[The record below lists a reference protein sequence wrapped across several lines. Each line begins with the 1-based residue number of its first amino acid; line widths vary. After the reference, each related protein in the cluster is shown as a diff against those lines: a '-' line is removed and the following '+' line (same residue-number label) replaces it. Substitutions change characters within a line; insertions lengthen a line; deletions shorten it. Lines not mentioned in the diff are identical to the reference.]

1 MFGALSVLLSFFVLS
16 PERRLAAMHPY
27 VLYNDQIIPSTEP
40 ILRPGQIGL
49 LAGWGVFTTFR
60 VYDGVPFAFERH
72 WQRLSRDSQVLHV
85 PFTQNPEQVYASL
98 LRLIERNDAQ
108 EGVLRLCV
116 VRSEGNFWA
125 GPGSGNPSDIIAMTN
140 EVNHWKDTA
149 SLSIAPHVRYTAYPF
164 AGTKSLSWAPSLTL
178 FETAKNDGFDEVI
191 LLNERGEATECTSAN
206 LFATKDGITR
216 TPPLSAGASPG
227 VTRAVMLEELNL
239 PDAPVIE
246 DILRLD
252 DLYEADEVF
261 ITSTSRELIPV
272 VRVQNR
278 DLAANPAAWPV
289 MTKLR
294 QALRTYIQ
302 RYIKEHKYTAAAS
315 SR

>member
-1 MFGALSVLLSFFVLS
+1 
-16 PERRLAAMHPY
+16 MHSY
-27 VLYNDQIIPSTEP
+27 VLYNDQVLPSTEP
-40 ILRPGQIGL
+40 FLRAGQIGL

-60 VYDGVPFAFERH
+60 VYGGVPFAFERH
-72 WQRLSRDSQVLHV
+72 WERLSRDSRILHV
-85 PFTQNPEQVYASL
+85 PFTQDPKKVYAAL
-98 LRLIERNDAQ
+98 LRLIEANHAH

-116 VRSEGNFWA
+116 VRSEGGFWA
-125 GPGSGNPSDIIAMTN
+125 GPGSGNPSDILAMTN
-140 EVNHWKDTA
+140 EVNNWKDQA
-149 SLSIAPHVRYTAYPF
+149 ALSVAPHVRYTAYPF

-178 FETAKNDGFDEVI
+178 FETAKSQGFDEVI

-206 LFATKDGITR
+206 LFATKGGVTR

-227 VTRAVMLEELNL
+227 VTRAVMLEELDL

-246 DILRLD
+246 SVLSLD

-272 VRVQNR
+272 LRIQDR
-278 DLAANPAAWPV
+278 ELAGGAAGWPV

-294 QALRTYIQ
+294 QALRA
-302 RYIKEHKYTAAAS
+302 YIKGYIEEHKHAVAAAS
-315 SR
+315 

>member
-1 MFGALSVLLSFFVLS
+1 
-16 PERRLAAMHPY
+16 MHPY
-27 VLYNDQIIPSTEP
+27 VLYNDQIIPSKEP
-40 ILRPGQIGL
+40 FLRPGQIGL

-60 VYDGVPFAFERH
+60 IYDGVPFAFERH
-72 WQRLSRDSQVLHV
+72 WQRLSRDSQILHV
-85 PFTQNPEQVYASL
+85 PFTLDPERVFAAL
-98 LRLIERNDAQ
+98 LRLIEANDAQ

-116 VRSEGNFWA
+116 VRSEGSFWA
-125 GPGSGNPSDIIAMTN
+125 GPGSGNPSDIVAMTN
-140 EVNHWKDTA
+140 EVNHWKDFAT
-149 SLSIAPHVRYTAYPF
+149 LSVAPHVRYTAYPF

-178 FETAKNDGFDEVI
+178 FETAKNEGYDEVI

-227 VTRAVMLEELNL
+227 VTRAVMLEELDL
-239 PDAPVIE
+239 RDAPVIE
-246 DILRLD
+246 SILRLE

-272 VRVQNR
+272 VRVENR
-278 DLAANPAAWPV
+278 GLAGSAAGWPV

-294 QALRTYIQ
+294 QALRAYIQ
-302 RYIKEHKYTAAAS
+302 HYIKQSKHAAAAG

>member
-1 MFGALSVLLSFFVLS
+1 
-16 PERRLAAMHPY
+16 MHSY
-27 VLYNDQIIPSTEP
+27 VLYNNQIIPSTEP
-40 ILRPGQIGL
+40 FLRPGQIGL

-60 VYDGVPFAFERH
+60 VYQGVPFAFERH
-72 WQRLSRDSQVLHV
+72 WQRLSRDAQVLHV
-85 PFTQNPEQVYASL
+85 PFTQNREQVYASL
-98 LRLIERNDAQ
+98 LRLIEVNNAQ

-116 VRSEGNFWA
+116 VRSEGGFWS
-125 GPGSGNPSDIIAMTN
+125 GPGSGNPSDILAMTN
-140 EVNHWKDTA
+140 EVNHWKDLA
-149 SLSIAPHVRYTAYPF
+149 SLSVAPHVRYTAYPF

-178 FETAKNDGFDEVI
+178 FETAKNEGFDEVI

-246 DILRLD
+246 SALSLE
-252 DLYEADEVF
+252 DLYQADEVF
-261 ITSTSRELIPV
+261 ITSTSRELIAV
-272 VRVQNR
+272 ERVQDR
-278 DLAANPAAWPV
+278 KLAGGAAGWPV
-289 MTKLR
+289 MTKLQ
-294 QALRTYIQ
+294 QALRAYIHSYIQ
-302 RYIKEHKYTAAAS
+302 EHKYAAATG

>member
-1 MFGALSVLLSFFVLS
+1 
-16 PERRLAAMHPY
+16 MHSY
-27 VLYNDQIIPSTEP
+27 VLYNDQVLPSTEP
-40 ILRPGQIGL
+40 FLRAGQIGL

-72 WQRLSRDSQVLHV
+72 WQRLSRDSQILHV
-85 PFTQNPEQVYASL
+85 PFTQDPKKVYAAL
-98 LRLIERNDAQ
+98 LRLIEANNAH

-116 VRSEGNFWA
+116 VRSEGGFWA
-125 GPGSGNPSDIIAMTN
+125 GPGSGNPSDILAMTN
-140 EVNHWKDTA
+140 EVNNWKDQA
-149 SLSIAPHVRYTAYPF
+149 ALSVAPHVRYTAYPF

-178 FETAKNDGFDEVI
+178 FETAKSQGFDEVI
-191 LLNERGEATECTSAN
+191 LLNERDEATECTSAN
-206 LFATKDGITR
+206 LFATKGGVTR

-227 VTRAVMLEELNL
+227 VTRAVMLEELDL

-246 DILRLD
+246 SVLSLE

-272 VRVQNR
+272 VRVQDR
-278 DLAANPAAWPV
+278 ELAGGASGWPV

-294 QALRTYIQ
+294 QALRAYIEG
-302 RYIKEHKYTAAAS
+302 YIKEHKHAVAAAS
-315 SR
+315 